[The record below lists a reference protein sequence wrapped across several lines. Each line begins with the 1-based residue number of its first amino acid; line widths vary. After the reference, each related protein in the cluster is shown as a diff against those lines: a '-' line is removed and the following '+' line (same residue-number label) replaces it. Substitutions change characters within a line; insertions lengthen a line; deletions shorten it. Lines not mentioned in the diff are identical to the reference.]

1 MTGGD
6 ITCIES
12 MEGAEVFGEK
22 INVLKLAVLKK
33 MSQPFDGQLYMY
45 KLAIVRTVHVVDLV
59 SNKSNTRKGF

>member
-1 MTGGD
+1 MIGGE

-33 MSQPFDGQLYMY
+33 MSQPSDGQLYMY
-45 KLAIVRTVHVVDLV
+45 KLQSWTNCVGKCQKT
-59 SNKSNTRKGF
+59 